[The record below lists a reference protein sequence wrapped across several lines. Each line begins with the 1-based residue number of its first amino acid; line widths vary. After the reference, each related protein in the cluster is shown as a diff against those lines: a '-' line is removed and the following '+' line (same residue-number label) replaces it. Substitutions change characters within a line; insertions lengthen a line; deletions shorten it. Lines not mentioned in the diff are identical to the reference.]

1 MFFHA
6 PSESEEGEE
15 SREGSESIGTKIDYL
30 EEAIE
35 TEVRASFTTSIFM
48 KCFVGVLKALIKW
61 YIWVRN
67 KEHTD

>member
-1 MFFHA
+1 MFLHT

-15 SREGSESIGTKIDYL
+15 RREGSDSIGTKIDYL

-48 KCFVGVLKALIKW
+48 KCFCGYTESTHKVVYLGQK
-61 YIWVRN
+61 
-67 KEHTD
+67 